1 MERECVVYWY
11 SLRVHRVCAAL
22 DVRSWCERAQ
32 VSFGVGLGFS
42 SLSNTC
48 ALRAYL
54 PMQFV
59 TSKLASFAVL

>member
-1 MERECVVYWY
+1 MERECVVYLY

-48 ALRAYL
+48 ALREYL